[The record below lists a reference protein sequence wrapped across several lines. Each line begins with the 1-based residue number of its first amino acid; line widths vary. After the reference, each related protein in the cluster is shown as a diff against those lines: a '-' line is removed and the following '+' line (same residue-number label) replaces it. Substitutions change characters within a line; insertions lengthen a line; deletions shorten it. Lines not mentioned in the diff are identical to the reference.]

1 MPLPVRLHPS
11 EIHHDKLQS
20 MNAIAEELTNLI
32 DTGSDEK
39 SSKVK
44 ALIEKW
50 NIFAFSKFEFS
61 DFRDYHSW
69 ISTEN
74 FVKTALYQAK
84 YQADLSF
91 HEAKQIIEF
100 ISTAQGNEAL
110 QGYALSLIELNF
122 SEPGASDLFYY
133 PEYWFKNDSM
143 ADVNL
148 TYDEILGYLM
158 KKSGRWLPDAPEIDL
173 PYPLPA

>member
-1 MPLPVRLHPS
+1 MPLPVRLTPT
-11 EIHHDKLQS
+11 EIHHDKMQS
-20 MNAIAEELTNLI
+20 MTSIAEELTNLI
-32 DTGSDEK
+32 DTGSDET
-39 SSKVK
+39 SSKVY

-50 NIFAFSKFEFS
+50 NIFAVTRFEFS
-61 DFRDYHSW
+61 DFRDYYSW

-100 ISTAQGNEAL
+100 ISTAEGNEAL

-122 SEPGASDLFYY
+122 SEPCVSDLFYY

-143 ADVNL
+143 SDVNL

>member
-1 MPLPVRLHPS
+1 MRLLCHC
-11 EIHHDKLQS
+11 H
-20 MNAIAEELTNLI
+20 
-32 DTGSDEK
+32 
-39 SSKVK
+39 
-44 ALIEKW
+44 
-50 NIFAFSKFEFS
+50 
-61 DFRDYHSW
+61 
-69 ISTEN
+69 

-100 ISTAQGNEAL
+100 ISTTEGNEAL

-122 SEPGASDLFYY
+122 SEPCASDLFYY

-143 ADVNL
+143 SDVNL

>member
-20 MNAIAEELTNLI
+20 MNAIAEELSNLI

-39 SSKVK
+39 SSKVN

-50 NIFAFSKFEFS
+50 NISAVSKFEFS

-84 YQADLSF
+84 YQEDLSF
-91 HEAKQIIEF
+91 REAKQIIEF
-100 ISTAQGNEAL
+100 ISTAEGNEAL

-122 SEPGASDLFYY
+122 SEPHASDLFYY
-133 PEYWFKNDSM
+133 PEDWFKNDSM
-143 ADVNL
+143 SDVNL
-148 TYDEILGYLM
+148 TNDEILGYLM
-158 KKSGRWLPDAPEIDL
+158 KKSGRWLSDAPEIDL

>member
-1 MPLPVRLHPS
+1 MRLLCHC
-11 EIHHDKLQS
+11 H
-20 MNAIAEELTNLI
+20 
-32 DTGSDEK
+32 
-39 SSKVK
+39 
-44 ALIEKW
+44 
-50 NIFAFSKFEFS
+50 
-61 DFRDYHSW
+61 
-69 ISTEN
+69 

-100 ISTAQGNEAL
+100 ISTTEGNEAL

-122 SEPGASDLFYY
+122 SEPCVSDLFYY

-143 ADVNL
+143 SDVNL